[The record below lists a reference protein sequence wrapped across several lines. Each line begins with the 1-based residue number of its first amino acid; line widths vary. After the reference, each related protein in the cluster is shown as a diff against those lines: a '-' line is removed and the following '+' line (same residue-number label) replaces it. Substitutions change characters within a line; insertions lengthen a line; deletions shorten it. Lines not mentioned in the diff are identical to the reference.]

1 LPPGILQQKFSSSGV
16 KLQGKHSNV
25 STYHKTGHLQRQ
37 KWLGLRISDKQQKEQ
52 KPPKMRNAF

>member
-1 LPPGILQQKFSSSGV
+1 V